1 MNTIIETIKN
11 SKFSNDLDLQFSLQM
26 IEEGNLSKGMIKI
39 LTDSAKKRLATL
51 EANSV
56 NLPTNLFNSYECE
69 LIEDYLLDNEWSKDD
84 INDANAYKGKYYIND
99 NTANEIKLVFFKHD
113 NDLFVDYDGDLIQL

>member
-26 IEEGNLSKGMIKI
+26 IEEGNLSEGMIKI

-51 EANSV
+51 EANPIV
-56 NLPTNLFNSYECE
+56 
-69 LIEDYLLDNEWSKDD
+69 K
-84 INDANAYKGKYYIND
+84 
-99 NTANEIKLVFFKHD
+99 
-113 NDLFVDYDGDLIQL
+113 